1 MYGWTSS
8 GLLPWDTAFL
18 GVMHFLTKCGNVLGQ
33 VKKAGAIDASSVESE
48 AEMAAVARMRKP
60 TIIAVSVIFFLSMIV
75 WPLLT
80 LPAGVFR

>member
-1 MYGWTSS
+1 VGI
-8 GLLPWDTAFL
+8 
-18 GVMHFLTKCGNVLGQ
+18 VLGQ

-60 TIIAVSVIFFLSMIV
+60 TLIAVSVIFFLSMIV

>member
-1 MYGWTSS
+1 M
-8 GLLPWDTAFL
+8 
-18 GVMHFLTKCGNVLGQ
+18 
-33 VKKAGAIDASSVESE
+33 KKAGAIDASSVESE

>member
-1 MYGWTSS
+1 M
-8 GLLPWDTAFL
+8 
-18 GVMHFLTKCGNVLGQ
+18 LGQ